1 MNIQAVQEEIN
12 RILFDGDTE
21 NANKDSNLISTKKE
35 LISGVISKETMLN
48 GEFAGMIAE
57 EHRKGGIHIHDLT
70 DRMYDCINCCL
81 FDMASVLKGGLTMKG
96 IKLAEPTSIES
107 CMGLIKD
114 IIMNASSQQYGG
126 FTVPEIDSV
135 IAPYVVK
142 ALENSRAYYREQGVP
157 EDLIEQLAQ
166 GYIIRHLKQGWQAL
180 ETGLNVVENA
190 TGQTPFV
197 TFTFGLDQTE
207 AGRLVSHSLLDNRI
221 KGIGEA
227 GSTPVFPKLVLLHR
241 DEINGNLQAMNAD
254 LYAKSIQCSAKRM
267 YPDYLSLNAGYL
279 GEMFDKYGKAISPMG
294 CRAFLSPWYDE
305 NKQAVFTGRANCGA
319 VTINLVRCAIEAQ
332 GSEMMLFK
340 KIDERFDLA
349 LQVHLKTYNR
359 LKKVKASTNPL
370 LFCEGG
376 CHIKLDPNETI
387 KRALDTFT
395 WSFGFIGLEEVSY
408 HMTGRHLHEDNYLA
422 IRILNHMKRRIEE
435 AKEEHGMLFALYATP
450 SESLCYRFNKLDEK
464 EYGVIEGVTDKDYYM
479 NSFHVDVREPISA
492 LKKQLVELPLFEIA
506 TGGRIIYNEYPHSR
520 NLTAMRQ
527 VIDHAMS
534 KGFYYGVNLQLD
546 QCQEC
551 GESGEF
557 KDHICP
563 TCGSDDILEI
573 NRTCGYLGCNKVDK
587 KSRYNK
593 GKQQEISH
601 RHDHF
606 GNKI

>member
-1 MNIQAVQEEIN
+1 MKNYVQNEID
-12 RILFDGDTE
+12 RILFDGDVE

-35 LISGVISKETMLN
+35 LVSGIISKERVLTEAFV
-48 GEFAGMIAE
+48 GPIAE
-57 EHRKGGIHIHDLT
+57 AHRSGDMHIHDLT

-81 FDMASVLKGGLTMKG
+81 FDMGSVLKGGLTMKG

-107 CMGLIKD
+107 CMGLIKG

-126 FTVPEIDSV
+126 FTVPEIDTV
-135 IAPYVVK
+135 IAPYVRK
-142 ALENSRAYYREQGVP
+142 ALENSRTYYREQGIP
-157 EDLIEQLAQ
+157 EELIEDLAR
-166 GYIIRHLKQGWQAL
+166 GYITRHLKQGWQAL

-197 TFTFGLDQTE
+197 TFTFGLDTSIE
-207 AGRLVSHSLLDNRI
+207 GRLVSHSLLDNRI

-241 DEINGNLQAMNAD
+241 DEVNGATDSINHDIYL
-254 LYAKSIQCSAKRM
+254 KSIKCSSKRM

-279 GEMFDKYGKAISPMG
+279 GEMYDKFGKAISPMG

-305 NKQAVFTGRANCGA
+305 NGEAVFTGRANCGA
-319 VTINLVRCAIEAQ
+319 VSINLVRCAIEVR
-332 GSEMMLFK
+332 GSELMLFK
-340 KIDERFDLA
+340 KIDEVFDLA
-349 LQVHLKTYNR
+349 LQVHLITYDR
-359 LKKVKASTNPL
+359 LSKVKASTNPL

-376 CHIKLDPNETI
+376 CHIKLEPTDTI
-387 KRALDTFT
+387 KKALDTFT
-395 WSFGFIGLEEVSY
+395 WSFGFIGLEEVTY
-408 HMTGRHLHEDNYLA
+408 HMTGRRLHEDNHLA
-422 IRILNHMKRRIEE
+422 IRILEHLKNRIEE
-435 AKEEHGMLFALYATP
+435 EKTKHGMLFALYATP
-450 SESLCYRFNKLDEK
+450 SESLCHRFNTLDRNK
-464 EYGVIEGVTDKDYYM
+464 YGVIEGVTDKDYYM
-479 NSFHVDVREPISA
+479 NSFHVDVRTSISA
-492 LKKQLVELPLFEIA
+492 IKKQLIELPMFEIA

-520 NLTAMRQ
+520 NFDAMKQ
-527 VIDHAMS
+527 IIDHAMS

-557 KDHICP
+557 KDHVCP
-563 TCGSDDILEI
+563 VCGSDDILEI

-601 RHDHF
+601 RVDHF
-606 GNKI
+606 ANVVE